1 VTTIEPMGTPSAPAE
16 GLSRRRVLAYLVAAP
31 TLTLVAKLGTDGE
44 PAGATPGLPDLIDL
58 SDALTAVALPTA
70 YLLRLEVTPEG
81 RVVLGLPRAEVG
93 QGITTAFA
101 QIVAD
106 ELDARLDDVEVQLDP
121 ARPELLWNQLTG
133 GSNSVHSLYGPMR
146 TVAAAAR
153 ARLVTAASQR
163 WGIAAGRLRTE
174 GTAVVAPDGRTLSF
188 GALTGAAAAV
198 VDLLVPGTPKPDDQ
212 LRING
217 RPTGRIDARD
227 IVTGRAEYALDVD
240 VPGALPTVV
249 ARPPTIKGTVR
260 SVDAAAARA
269 MPGVVA
275 VTQIPTGVAVTAETF
290 HQAVEATK
298 ALEVRWG
305 PGTID
310 GLSDADITA
319 RLRRSTA
326 PFVTLPLGRLAID
339 RSFDFA
345 FVPHAPMETLT
356 ATADVRGG
364 RAEVWTA
371 AKSPIIAAQAV
382 AAAVGLPASAV
393 TLHVVRGGGSFGHR
407 LFFEPAIEAAQVS
420 HAIGRPVRLMWT
432 RNDDMRHGRLRPA
445 SHHKVRATHLLGRVV
460 AYEHRHAT
468 LPVDFS
474 HGFGEAL
481 SGAGFDILSVG
492 ATQTVFQMTQ
502 KVPYEFGVE
511 TQLLTDVPL
520 DVNTGSWR
528 GIYSGQTATVN
539 EIMVDEIART
549 LRRDPLGFR
558 RDTLSSART
567 KAVLA
572 KVGELGGWGRP
583 MAPGTAQGVAVHEE
597 YKSVVAYLV
606 EIDCRDR
613 SNPRVTRGVAAV
625 DVGRAVNP
633 TGLAAQVQGALVDGI
648 SIVLRAG
655 VHIDRGAVREGSFAD
670 YLYARQAHTPPDVQ
684 VHVMPPTGPPGGAGE
699 LGVPAAA
706 AAVAN
711 AYARATGTLPTR
723 FPIAF

>member
-1 VTTIEPMGTPSAPAE
+1 MTTTEPPT

-31 TLTLVAKLGTDGE
+31 TLTLVAKVGGDALAPE
-44 PAGATPGLPDLIDL
+44 PAGATPGLPDLFDL

-70 YLLRLEVTPEG
+70 YLLRLEVTAEG

-106 ELDARLDDVEVQLDP
+106 ELDARLDDVDVELDP
-121 ARPELLWNQLTG
+121 ARPELLFNQLTG
-133 GSNSVHSLYGPMR
+133 GSNSIHSLYGPMR

-163 WGIAAGRLRTE
+163 WGLPAGRLRTA

-198 VDLLVPGTPKPDDQ
+198 ADLLVPGTPKPDGA
-212 LRING
+212 LRLNG
-217 RPTGRIDARD
+217 RATGRIDARE
-227 IVTGRAEYALDVD
+227 IVTGRARYALDVE

-249 ARPPTIKGTVR
+249 ARPPTLKGTVR
-260 SVDAAAARA
+260 SVDATAARV

-275 VTQIPTGVAVTAETF
+275 VTPIPTGVAVTAETF
-290 HQAVEATK
+290 HQAQAATQ
-298 ALEVRWG
+298 ALAVQWG
-305 PGTID
+305 PGSID
-310 GLSDADITA
+310 GLGDADIFA
-319 RLRRSTA
+319 RLRRATV
-326 PFVTLPLGRLAID
+326 PFVTLPLGRLVID
-339 RSFDFA
+339 RTFEFA
-345 FVPHAPMETLT
+345 FAPHAPMETLT
-356 ATADVRGG
+356 ATASVAGG

-371 AKSPIIAAQAV
+371 AKSPIAAAQAV
-382 AAAVGLPASAV
+382 AAALGLPQDRV

-407 LFFEPAIEAAQVS
+407 LFFEPAVEAAQVAQ
-420 HAIGRPVRLMWT
+420 AIGRPVRLMWT

-445 SHHKVRATHLLGRVV
+445 SHHKVRATHLLGSVV

-481 SGAGFDILSVG
+481 SGAGFDVLSVG
-492 ATQTVFQMTQ
+492 ATQTVFQLTQ
-502 KVPYEFGVE
+502 KVPYDLGVE
-511 TQLLTDVPL
+511 TQLLSEVPL
-520 DVNTGSWR
+520 DVPTGSWR

-549 LRRDPLGFR
+549 LRRDPLGYR
-558 RDTLSSART
+558 RDKLSSPRT
-567 KAVLA
+567 RAVLN
-572 KVGELGGWGRP
+572 KVGELGRWGRSMP
-583 MAPGTAQGVAVHEE
+583 AGTAQGVAVHEE
-597 YKSVVAYLV
+597 YKSTIAYLV
-606 EIDCRDR
+606 EIDCRGPE
-613 SNPRVTRGVAAV
+613 PRVTKAWAAV

-633 TGLAAQVQGALVDGI
+633 RGLEAQVQGALVDGI

-670 YLYARQAHTPPDVQ
+670 YLYARQAHAPTDVQ
-684 VHVMPPTGPPGGAGE
+684 VHVMAPTGPPGGAGE

-723 FPIAF
+723 FPIAFGPV

>member
-1 VTTIEPMGTPSAPAE
+1 M
-16 GLSRRRVLAYLVAAP
+16 LAYLVAAP
-31 TLTLVAKLGTDGE
+31 TLTLVAKVGGDALVGE
-44 PAGATPGLPDLIDL
+44 PAGATPGVPDLVDL

-70 YLLRLEVTPEG
+70 YLLRLEITAEG

-106 ELDARLDDVEVQLDP
+106 ELDARLDDVDVELDP
-121 ARPELLWNQLTG
+121 ARPELLFNQLTG
-133 GSNSVHSLYGPMR
+133 GSNSVHSLYTPMR

-163 WGIAAGRLRTE
+163 WGVPAGGLRTSDS
-174 GTAVVAPDGRTLSF
+174 TVVGADGRTLSF

-198 VDLLVPGTPKPDDQ
+198 VDLLVPGTPKSDAQ
-212 LRING
+212 LRLNG

-227 IVTGRAEYALDVD
+227 IVTGRAQYALDVE
-240 VPGALPTVV
+240 VAGALPTVV

-260 SVDAAAARA
+260 SVDATAARA

-275 VTQIPTGVAVTAETF
+275 VTPIPSGVAVTAQTF
-290 HQAVEATK
+290 HQAQAATK
-298 ALEVRWG
+298 ALAVQWG

-310 GLSDADITA
+310 ELSDADIFG
-319 RLRRSTA
+319 RLRRATT
-326 PFVTLPLGRLAID
+326 PFVTLPLGRLAVD
-339 RSFDFA
+339 RTFEFA
-345 FVPHAPMETLT
+345 FAPHAPMETLT
-356 ATADVRGG
+356 ATADVRDG

-371 AKSPIIAAQAV
+371 AKSPIAAAQAV
-382 AAAVGLPASAV
+382 AAAIGLPQDAV

-407 LFFEPAIEAAQVS
+407 LFFEPAVEAAQVS
-420 HAIGRPVRLMWT
+420 KAIGRPVRLMWT

-445 SHHKVRATHLLGRVV
+445 SHHKVRATHLLGSVI

-481 SGAGFDILSVG
+481 SGAGFDVLSVG
-492 ATQTVFQMTQ
+492 ATQTVFQLTQ
-502 KVPYEFGVE
+502 KVAYDFGVE
-511 TQLLTDVPL
+511 TQLLSDVPL

-549 LRRDPLGFR
+549 FRRDPLGFR
-558 RDTLSSART
+558 RDKLSSPRAR
-567 KAVLA
+567 AVLNR
-572 KVGELGGWGRP
+572 VGEIGRWGRAMP
-583 MAPGTAQGVAVHEE
+583 AGTAQGVAVHEE

-606 EIDCRDR
+606 EIDCRGAA
-613 SNPRVTRGVAAV
+613 PRVTKGVCAV

-633 TGLAAQVQGALVDGI
+633 TGLQAQMQGALIDGI
-648 SIVLRAG
+648 STILTAG

-670 YLYARQAHTPPDVQ
+670 YLYARQAQAPASIE
-684 VHVMPPTGPPGGAGE
+684 VHVMPPSGPPGGAGE

-711 AYARATGTLPTR
+711 AYTRATGRLPTR
-723 FPIAF
+723 FPLAFGPV